1 MGIRNW
7 FRRSKKESVGEH
19 AQRFDAPPFPA
30 QPEDILLTVLKYVED
45 MLSDKRLIPSY
56 LRGEM
61 LTARRL
67 PAEAWELA
75 RKSRE
80 ECPPE
85 LMETRRA
92 AVEYAMRVALKV
104 LNAQLGEWR
113 L

>member
-1 MGIRNW
+1 MRVRNW
-7 FRRSKKESVGEH
+7 FRRSKKEPVGEC

-30 QPEDILLTVLKYVED
+30 EPEDILLTVLGYITD
-45 MLSDKRLIPSY
+45 MLSDKKLIPSY
-56 LRGEM
+56 LRGEI

-67 PAEAWELA
+67 PPEAWELA

-85 LMETRRA
+85 LVETRRA
-92 AVEYAMRVALKV
+92 AVEYAMRISLSILK
-104 LNAQLGEWR
+104 AQLGEWR